1 MAMNEAGM
9 DAHFEVLKSLIESCR
24 DAQAGYLIAAE
35 HARNAELRTFFTGH
49 SMERARFASELDGV
63 LRRMGGAGISR
74 HTGIVD
80 RINRA
85 WLELKQKLGAGDAG
99 VLENVEAFERN
110 SVSAYRKALTATVPD
125 ELHALIARHSESI
138 SAAYDQVCAL
148 RDMGGKAA

>member
-1 MAMNEAGM
+1 MNEAGAE
-9 DAHFEVLKSLIESCR
+9 AHLNVLKNLIEICR

-35 HARNAELRTFFTGH
+35 HARNAELRTFFTSQ
-49 SMERARFASELDGV
+49 SMERARFAAELDAM
-63 LRRMGGAGISR
+63 LRRMGGATVSR

-85 WLELKQKLGAGDAG
+85 WLELKQKLEAGDAG

-110 SVSAYRKALTATVPD
+110 SVNGYREALSATVPP
-125 ELHALIARHSESI
+125 ELHTVIQKHSESVT
-138 SAAYDQVCAL
+138 AAYDQVCAL